1 MNETLRQFFQNFLA
15 QEKNK
20 AEISDEYIN
29 FLKILW
35 ISFNELSKKTKSQRK
50 IYILE
55 QIEKFLTDS
64 SFQEQVKVTQL
75 PAQYEISVSQSFQTP
90 VIKLK
95 EIDLVNFRGFQS
107 NDDGKGRKIE
117 FNEKATLFFS
127 PNGGGKTSLCE
138 ALEWSLTGDT
148 SERVKRKIDP
158 AGSYFQNDDRN
169 DPKFD
174 KTKLTLVDDTN
185 TITNPVFDRCFLEK
199 NRIEKFAKLAV
210 QPSSELQEV
219 LGELFGFSEVVDFF
233 KEFGQDLSPT
243 DNEKNRSGREN
254 WRIWLD
260 WSNKKTEQEK
270 YVEDAKKEEEQTVNE
285 LNKLI
290 GDKSFDGKKEEIE
303 KAGKKLRAE
312 LDAIEKDLSIEFSAQ
327 NFQEKIKSFLSKVA
341 QWKKYEKDIAEHAK
355 ELDFENL
362 FQAANVIFQSEY
374 EDNKCPLCDTPF
386 EQSGGIFKR
395 AGVVI
400 DPRKK
405 TEKELKKLKKLTY
418 WKNEKEKLE
427 IDLRGSSFRKIRDG
441 WQKIQANLNE
451 DSWKSIAGE
460 SEKPYI
466 PILNF
471 IELES
476 KLEQVIKVFIE
487 ACEEAFNTD
496 FSNLSDI
503 ENAVSDYKKKKE
515 ETLKEK
521 PDKERKIQELRE
533 EFTKLQDQK
542 NILSAKRQIKKTN
555 DDKLQKILDQANNSD
570 TFKKFLDIYPNFYEA
585 LQKFQSSSILKEGVD
600 IDDFVTGYYRAL
612 NLYDHDS
619 EKVKIIHFPKSIQE
633 KFCLI
638 YEKDESKT
646 CSALHLLSEGH
657 LRTLGLAALL
667 ARATKYGVSVLIF
680 DDAINAIDSDHRD
693 NIAFLLTG
701 EISNEDGK
709 KAFNNKWDIVKEYL
723 KECQFIITTHD
734 RFFDEKIAN
743 LFKREQQ
750 SRYVLYSGKDGVSFC
765 EKGNPA
771 NFEAK
776 IDNFL
781 KPETQDI
788 RSAIFYSRIWLEE
801 LMFEIAVN
809 FKKPSNNKQIEFKNV
824 VDKKTRSLKN
834 PELGTIM
841 NSLSSNLKKDGAT
854 EDEKK
859 ISLILEEIYKEKD
872 GKYVWFFE
880 ILNQE
885 SHYRR
890 LDHVDVSHAPTSKE
904 VEKIFKIIQEIH
916 NLISVADLSGRI

>member
-1 MNETLRQFFQNFLA
+1 MNETLKQFFQNFLA

-20 AEISDEYIN
+20 KEISEEYVN

-35 ISFNELSKKTKSQRK
+35 ISFNEFSTKTKIQRK
-50 IYILE
+50 IFILE
-55 QIEKFLTDS
+55 QIENFLTDS
-64 SFQEQVKVTQL
+64 SFQEQVKATKL
-75 PAQYEISVSQSFQTP
+75 PNQDKIAVSQNSLTP
-90 VIKLK
+90 LIKLK

-107 NDDGKGRKIE
+107 NDDGMGRKIE

-148 SERVKRKIDP
+148 TERTKRKIEP
-158 AGSYFQNDDRN
+158 AGSYFQNDNRN
-169 DPKFD
+169 APKFD
-174 KTKLTLVDDTN
+174 KTKLTLVNDAN
-185 TITNPVFDRCFLEK
+185 TIPNPVFDRCFLEK
-199 NRIEKFAKLAV
+199 NRIEKFAKLAI
-210 QPSSELQEV
+210 QPNSELQEV

-243 DNEKNRSGREN
+243 DNEKNSAGREN
-254 WRIWLD
+254 WQIWLN

-270 YVEDAKKEEEQTVNE
+270 SVEVAKKEEEQTINE

-290 GDKSFDGKKEEIE
+290 GDKNFDEKKKEIE
-303 KAGKKLRAE
+303 ESEKKLHSVLE
-312 LDAIEKDLSIEFSAQ
+312 AIEKDSSIEFSAQ
-327 NFQEKIKSFLSKVA
+327 DFYEKIKSFLSKVA
-341 QWKKYEKDIAEHAK
+341 QWKKYKKDISDHAK
-355 ELDFENL
+355 ELDFESL
-362 FQAANVIFQSEY
+362 FQAANIIFQSEY
-374 EDNKCPLCDTPF
+374 KDNKCPLCDTPF
-386 EQSGGIFKR
+386 VQSGGIFKR

-405 TEKELKKLKKLTY
+405 TEKELKKLKKLTD

-427 IDLRGSSFRKIRDG
+427 IDLRGSSFRVIRDD
-441 WQKIQANLNE
+441 WQKIQKNLTE
-451 DSWKSIAGE
+451 DIWKSIAGTA
-460 SEKPYI
+460 EKPSI
-466 PILNF
+466 PTINF
-471 IELES
+471 VELES
-476 KLEQVIKVFIE
+476 KLEQFTKIFIE
-487 ACEEAFNTD
+487 ACELAFNTD

-503 ENAVSDYKKKKE
+503 ENAISDYKKQKE

-521 PDKERKIQELRE
+521 PEKERKILELRE

-542 NILSAKRQIKKTN
+542 NTLSAKQQIKKTN
-555 DDKLQKILDQANNSD
+555 EEKLQKILDQANNSD
-570 TFKKFLDIYPNFYEA
+570 TFKRLLDIYPNFYEA
-585 LQKFQSSSILKEGVD
+585 LQKFQSSSILKEGED
-600 IDDFVTGYYRAL
+600 IDDFLTGYYRAL

-667 ARATKYGVSVLIF
+667 ARATKYGVSILIF

-701 EISNEDGK
+701 EISNEDGQ
-709 KAFNNKWDIVKEYL
+709 KAFNHKWDLVKEYL
-723 KECQFIITTHD
+723 KECQFVITTHD

-788 RSAIFYSRIWLEE
+788 RSAIFYCRIWLEE
-801 LMFEIAVN
+801 LMFEVAVN
-809 FKKPSNNKQIEFKNV
+809 FKKPSNNKQIEFTNI

-841 NSLSSNLKKDGAT
+841 NSLISNLNKDGT
-854 EDEKK
+854 TDDDKK
-859 ISLILEEIYKEKD
+859 ISFILEEIYKEKD
-872 GKYVWFFE
+872 GKYIWFFE

-890 LDHVDVSHAPTSKE
+890 LDHVDVSNAPTSKE
-904 VEKIFKIIQEIH
+904 VEKIFKKIQEIH
-916 NLISVADLSGRI
+916 YLYSRC